1 MGGRPL
7 HRFAVPL
14 PIHDGEEKPSPDPT
28 PAERVQTPALILH
41 PHQTPPTRADDG
53 GDWTT
58 WLLLGGR
65 GAGKTLAGASW
76 IADQAEAL
84 KEGGHLALIGATHHD
99 VRSVMI
105 EGPSGILNL
114 PRWRQPDGSWCGPRF
129 HPSRRQLVFPDGCE
143 ARMFSAEDADGLR
156 GPQFHAA
163 WADEFCAWIGDEALA
178 MARLG
183 LRLGWPRRR
192 EPKTSVIPGLVP
204 GTHHLGRDEDSAG
217 GTDAGSPDEAA
228 AMGGRD
234 KPGHD
239 GRVAAAEDKAWRPR
253 LMVTTTPRPTR
264 ALKALMAEPG
274 CAVTRAGTQANAE
287 HLAAGFVEGL
297 RRLYGGTRLA
307 AQEIEGQVVDDGLS
321 LWSAPMLAACRGAP
335 PGDYERVVVGV
346 DPSVTSHG
354 HACGIVVAAQVGD
367 RAYVLAD
374 RTVAGVSPDAWGRA
388 VVQAA
393 EDYGAQTVV
402 AEVNQGGELVTGLLR
417 AVGARMKLK
426 AVRARVGKRARAEPV
441 AALYEQGR
449 VVHAGAGLEALEE
462 ALMDFDAVGPG
473 QDRADA
479 LVWAI
484 TALMLGEPP
493 LWPRIRWL
501 G

>member
-1 MGGRPL
+1 MQG
-7 HRFAVPL
+7 FEV
-14 PIHDGEEKPSPDPT
+14 DPSDRLGTIVKLDRQIWDRLAADDAAEVKRLWSIRSMVAQQLGITGAELRQYHEAPGPDDDADAAPDPADDDP
-28 PAERVQTPALILH
+28 PAPDPAPTGPPPAPLILH
-41 PHQTPPTRADDG
+41 PHQTPPDKADDG
-53 GDWTT
+53 GTWST
-58 WLLLGGR
+58 WLVLGGR

-84 KEGGHLALIGATHHD
+84 RDGGRLALIGATLHD
-99 VRSVMI
+99 VREVMI
-105 EGPSGILNL
+105 DGPSGILSL
-114 PRWRQPDGSWCGPRF
+114 PRWRQPDGSWKGPTF
-129 HPSRRQLVFPDGCE
+129 HPSRRRLVFPGGCE
-143 ARMFSAEDADGLR
+143 AQTFSAEDADSLR

-183 LRLGWPRRR
+183 LRLGGQDW
-192 EPKTSVIPGLVP
+192 K
-204 GTHHLGRDEDSAG
+204 
-217 GTDAGSPDEAA
+217 
-228 AMGGRD
+228 
-234 KPGHD
+234 
-239 GRVAAAEDKAWRPR
+239 PR

-264 ALKALMAEPG
+264 ALKGLMAEPG

-287 HLAAGFVEGL
+287 HLAAGFVAGL
-297 RRLYGGTRLA
+297 RRLYGGTRLE
-307 AQEIEGQVVDDGLS
+307 AQEIEGQIVDDGLS
-321 LWSAPMLAACRGAP
+321 LWSAPMLTACRGAP
-335 PGDYERVVVGV
+335 PGGYDQVVVGV
-346 DPSVTSHG
+346 DPSVTRQG
-354 HACGIVVAAQVGD
+354 HACGIVVAGQIGD

-393 EDYGAQTVV
+393 DDYGAQTIVV
-402 AEVNQGGELVTGLLR
+402 EVNQGGELVTGLLR

-426 AVRARVGKRARAEPV
+426 GVRARIGKRARAEPV

-449 VVHAGAGLEALEE
+449 VIHAGSGLEALEE
-462 ALMDFDAVGPG
+462 ALMDFDALGPG

-493 LWPRIRWL
+493 LWPRIRRL